1 MKKMHSPRNFVS
13 PLQKVGSAQTY
24 LNVDLARSMMIN
36 QSRSL
41 SHKNTKHNMNSFMHS
56 TSQFDKGN
64 QSTIDGTQ
72 MSIQNKFEARTD
84 LDPYEQRHNCMNLAL
99 GKPT

>member
-1 MKKMHSPRNFVS
+1 
-13 PLQKVGSAQTY
+13 
-24 LNVDLARSMMIN
+24 MIN
-36 QSRSL
+36 NSRSL
-41 SHKNTKHNMNSFMHS
+41 SHKNTKKSINMNSIMHS